1 VSVVQVG
8 ALLKD
13 AVSGEERFRIDSL
26 LTDGKNYQIALAVDT
41 RMDDKQVCVKTIE
54 YSAELLSDAK
64 YIDGRRKALRDELE
78 FITLPSHLLPEPL
91 DWLSLDGAV
100 TGAGHE
106 PVLVYEFQHGE
117 NLFDLIKTRHPE
129 GLAPARALRIFA
141 ELVRFCGEIHAS
153 GYIFRDFDPRH
164 VIVGFDDIFH
174 VVGCGNA
181 VKRGEKMNV
190 YKMNTNPCYTAP
202 EIRHDLSG
210 KVVRPACDFYSLGCL
225 LSFML
230 TGVET
235 RHLPEAPLDAEAYEK
250 LEKELPA
257 GYRLLVARCLQPL
270 AQKRFATASQLLPF
284 CSPDTLPAENHPDF
298 GMMLLPTP
306 WSGPEHRDNRGVR
319 SKLSPG
325 PLISSRHSPAEGGA
339 VSATPGSPGHR
350 PTPET
355 APPSAGGEAPV
366 ASNGEGENLPA
377 KAEQKDGAIEKR
389 SGCRRILAIFGGGG
403 IVLLM
408 MLALFA
414 GAMANML

>member
-1 VSVVQVG
+1 MQVG

-13 AVSGEERFRIDSL
+13 AVTGEQRFKIDAL
-26 LTDGKNYQIALAVDT
+26 LADGKNYQIALAVDT

-54 YSAELLSDAK
+54 YAAEMLQDAA
-64 YIDGRRKALRDELE
+64 YIKGRRDALAQELD
-78 FITLPSHLLPEPL
+78 FLTLPSHLLPEPL
-91 DWLSLDGAV
+91 DWIALDGSVAS
-100 TGAGHE
+100 GHE
-106 PVLVYEFQHGE
+106 HVLVYEYQHGQS
-117 NLFDLIKTRHPE
+117 LLDLVKTRHPE

-164 VIVGFDDIFH
+164 IIVGFDDIFH

-210 KVVRPACDFYSLGCL
+210 KVVAPACDFYSLGCL

-235 RHLPEAPLDAEAYEK
+235 RYMPESPLDADAYEK
-250 LEKELPA
+250 LENELPA

-270 AQKRFATASQLLPF
+270 AQKRFVTAAKLLPF
-284 CSPDTLPAENHPDF
+284 CTPAGLPTENHPDF

-319 SKLSPG
+319 SKISPG
-325 PLISSRHSPAEGGA
+325 PLISSKSSPEEGGA
-339 VSATPGSPGHR
+339 ASGGAATGASQPHSR
-350 PTPET
+350 TPEA
-355 APPSAGGEAPV
+355 APPSSGGEAQAPGQG
-366 ASNGEGENLPA
+366 NEGNLPA
-377 KAEQKDGAIEKR
+377 KAGEKEGAIEKR
-389 SGCRRILAIFGGGG
+389 PGCRQRFLALFGGGG
-403 IVLLM
+403 LIFLI
-408 MLALFA
+408 MLIACINAVA
-414 GAMANML
+414 GML